1 MSPDGLK
8 CCHAGGVSM
17 AQFRGVVKSFNEQ
30 KGYGF
35 IESADTAA
43 IYGKDV
49 FVLKTALQGAFPGDQ
64 VTFSVVDSH
73 KGPQA
78 ENILVL
84 NRRPMAAAARPQG
97 PYGQTVGPRPMGGP
111 FRGPVPARA
120 PMNGKGGG
128 CAPADNI
135 GIVKSF
141 NALKGWGFITSD
153 EIMQTFGK
161 DLFFMKS
168 SLSAPV
174 SEGQQVYFT
183 IFESPKGTQAQNIQP
198 VASNRMPAAF
208 RSQTPVPA
216 PSAYRPAMPVRPMHA
231 APMHAAPMHA
241 APMAAMHAYSP
252 MPSTQPVHN
261 EYFFGAVKGYNEE
274 KGWGHITCQVAKD
287 RFGKEVFL
295 LRSALNGQAVEPGT
309 LVGFTVNMSPKGPQA
324 NEVVVLPSD
333 TFSFEGQPGRRY
345 AASVNRLLRRAPRSA
360 PWLQRCSAT
369 ESYGR
374 RAELYD
380 EDVFDPID
388 ELPLTRRR
396 RGGIGWS
403 LAEKTEKPLEAVEEK
418 PVELVEDPKILDP
431 KVVEIDPEL
440 ERPSNNAREASGASG
455 KGVKLGVRPPPP
467 PPLGRPRSV
476 EVSTPKEVILGPAG
490 NGEVDDFLQKHGVVL
505 EGTAELKPIRSF
517 EEGGFPEQVLDYLK
531 SAGFCQP
538 TPIQSVAWPL
548 ALSGSDLVGLA
559 ETGSGKTLAY
569 LLPGMM
575 HVKSQPPVEVGDGP
589 IALVL
594 APTRELVMQIQWE
607 AFRLGELLGLR
618 DAVCYGGVP
627 RRGQQQELRRGVEL
641 LIATPGR
648 LLDFVNAKV
657 TNLDRVTYL
666 VVDEADRMLDMGF
679 EPQLRQVVSK
689 LKAER
694 QTLLWQ
700 FFEWLQEVSPQ
711 NLRPRIL
718 IFTETKKGADA
729 LCRELRYE
737 QFEVGAIHGDKDQGE
752 RDAIL
757 NNFRKG
763 KCQILVATDVAQ
775 RGLDIKDVEYVV
787 NYHMPNT
794 IEDYVH
800 RIGRTGRAGKSGT
813 AVSFFGCDF
822 RSNDKVRFA
831 KRLVKVMQDA
841 GQDPPDAL
849 LRLAETGAAVNELFK
864 NCLQATI
871 RLFHQDKGWGFVT
884 SEEITGLFFGKDIFL
899 HGKQLNDSSVTPHAG
914 DEAHFSIEIAENGK
928 LQARE
933 VDVFPAGHEEENFEP
948 VRRPAMTMRS
958 APY

>member
-1 MSPDGLK
+1 MSWTLP
-8 CCHAGGVSM
+8 AVTM
-17 AQFRGVVKSFNEQ
+17 AQYRGVVKSFNET

-64 VTFSVVDSH
+64 VTFSVVDSN

-84 NRRPMAAAARPQG
+84 NRRPMAAAARPG

-111 FRGPVPARA
+111 QLRGPVPARA

-128 CAPADNI
+128 GGVGGAPADNI

-168 SLSAPV
+168 SLLAPV
-174 SEGQQVYFT
+174 SEGQQVYFS

-198 VASNRMPAAF
+198 ATSNRMPAAF

-216 PSAYRPAMPVRPMHA
+216 PSAYRPAMPVRQMHA

-295 LRSALNGQAVEPGT
+295 LRSALNGQTVEPGT

-345 AASVNRLLRRAPRSA
+345 AASV
-360 PWLQRCSAT
+360 
-369 ESYGR
+369 
-374 RAELYD
+374 
-380 EDVFDPID
+380 
-388 ELPLTRRR
+388 
-396 RGGIGWS
+396 
-403 LAEKTEKPLEAVEEK
+403 K
-418 PVELVEDPKILDP
+418 
-431 KVVEIDPEL
+431 
-440 ERPSNNAREASGASG
+440 
-455 KGVKLGVRPPPP
+455 
-467 PPLGRPRSV
+467 
-476 EVSTPKEVILGPAG
+476 
-490 NGEVDDFLQKHGVVL
+490 
-505 EGTAELKPIRSF
+505 
-517 EEGGFPEQVLDYLK
+517 
-531 SAGFCQP
+531 
-538 TPIQSVAWPL
+538 
-548 ALSGSDLVGLA
+548 
-559 ETGSGKTLAY
+559 
-569 LLPGMM
+569 
-575 HVKSQPPVEVGDGP
+575 
-589 IALVL
+589 
-594 APTRELVMQIQWE
+594 
-607 AFRLGELLGLR
+607 
-618 DAVCYGGVP
+618 
-627 RRGQQQELRRGVEL
+627 
-641 LIATPGR
+641 
-648 LLDFVNAKV
+648 
-657 TNLDRVTYL
+657 
-666 VVDEADRMLDMGF
+666 
-679 EPQLRQVVSK
+679 
-689 LKAER
+689 
-694 QTLLWQ
+694 
-700 FFEWLQEVSPQ
+700 
-711 NLRPRIL
+711 
-718 IFTETKKGADA
+718 
-729 LCRELRYE
+729 
-737 QFEVGAIHGDKDQGE
+737 
-752 RDAIL
+752 
-757 NNFRKG
+757 
-763 KCQILVATDVAQ
+763 
-775 RGLDIKDVEYVV
+775 
-787 NYHMPNT
+787 
-794 IEDYVH
+794 
-800 RIGRTGRAGKSGT
+800 
-813 AVSFFGCDF
+813 
-822 RSNDKVRFA
+822 
-831 KRLVKVMQDA
+831 
-841 GQDPPDAL
+841 
-849 LRLAETGAAVNELFK
+849 
-864 NCLQATI
+864 
-871 RLFHQDKGWGFVT
+871 LFHQDKGWGFVT

-899 HGKQLNDSSVTPHAG
+899 HNKQLNDSSVIPHAG